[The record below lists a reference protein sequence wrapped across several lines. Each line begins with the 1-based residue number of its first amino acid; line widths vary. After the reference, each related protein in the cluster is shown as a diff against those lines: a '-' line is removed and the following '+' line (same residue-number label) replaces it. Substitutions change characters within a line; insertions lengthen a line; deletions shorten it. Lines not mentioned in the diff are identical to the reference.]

1 MGSMQLRPHQAKA
14 LDVMT
19 QWSNGII
26 VVPTGGGKT
35 FIAISDAK
43 RELATPGRKTI
54 VVVAPR
60 LLLAQQLSAEFT
72 EHITNAAVLHVHS
85 GSGLHHTTTNPEEIR
100 LWQEYTPGH
109 LLIFTTYHSLH
120 RIQESNISVDVVYFD
135 EAHNSIKKNFFGPT
149 RFISAGARRSY
160 FFTATP
166 KYTATYRKYGMN
178 DPVYGGIIYNVP
190 ATELVENGSILP
202 PKINAIP
209 IGVHR
214 EKGEDAAQGD
224 CDTLLDTLRNEDC
237 MDKVLIAAPNTKVMM
252 RMLAT
257 TDFMSE
263 VRALGYDLLWITS
276 KHGAF
281 HNDQKVTR
289 EHFFNLVRAF
299 GADPDKKFVVLHY
312 SILSEGISVPGLTSL
327 VLMRQMNVI
336 EMCQSV
342 GRVIRLHLDDIQGI
356 KQGTL
361 IPGDTKQYSKPF
373 GLVHVPVYSN
383 VGISTVKRLEK
394 VVNTVFVQ
402 GQPAIATIKR

>member
-85 GSGLHHTTTNPEEIR
+85 GSGSHHTTTNPEEIR

-166 KYTATYRKYGMN
+166 KYTATYRKHGMN

-209 IGVHR
+209 VGVHR

-312 SILSEGISVPGLTSL
+312 SILSEGISVPWSDFSCSHASDE
-327 VLMRQMNVI
+327 R
-336 EMCQSV
+336 
-342 GRVIRLHLDDIQGI
+342 H
-356 KQGTL
+356 
-361 IPGDTKQYSKPF
+361 
-373 GLVHVPVYSN
+373 
-383 VGISTVKRLEK
+383 
-394 VVNTVFVQ
+394 
-402 GQPAIATIKR
+402 

>member
-1 MGSMQLRPHQAKA
+1 MQLRPHQAKA

-72 EHITNAAVLHVHS
+72 EHITNTAVMHVHS
-85 GSGLHHTTTNPEEIR
+85 GQGTHYTTTDPEAIR
-100 LWQEYTPGH
+100 LFREYTSGH
-109 LLIFTTYHSLH
+109 LLIFTTYHSLQ
-120 RIQESNISVDVVYFD
+120 RIQESNIPVDVVYFD
-135 EAHNSIKKNFFGPT
+135 EAHNSIKKSFFGPT

-166 KYTATYRKYGMN
+166 KYTATYRKRGMN

-190 ATELVENGSILP
+190 ATELVETGSILP
-202 PKINAIP
+202 PKINAVP
-209 IGVHR
+209 VRSHR
-214 EKGEDAAQGD
+214 LKGEDAAQGD
-224 CDTLLDTLRNEDC
+224 CDTLLDTLRYEEC

-252 RMLAT
+252 RMFAT
-257 TDFMSE
+257 TNFMTE
-263 VRALGYDLLWITS
+263 VRAMGYDLLWITS

-342 GRVIRLHLDDIQGI
+342 GRVIRLHLDDIKGI
-356 KQGTL
+356 KEGTL
-361 IPGDTKQYSKPF
+361 IPGDTKKYSKPF
-373 GLVHVPVYSN
+373 GLVHVPVYEN
-383 VGISTVKRLEK
+383 VGISTVRRLER
-394 VVNTVFVQ
+394 VVDRVFVQ